1 MTVHCKF
8 CPPSPQLP
16 WHAMPIVAM
25 VAVCA
30 LPEVRAA
37 QAREPAGRHRARAA
51 LSLCRRSYAQPCAGR
66 AGVRRRG
73 PPLYLYYCRLLSV
86 LGLVLGGADLQDLP
100 GRRRL
105 TRQHA
110 SRRGRAGRAAARPL
124 RKLGLL
130 QGVGAVYICLDGGCC
145 GRERCR
151 CSLRVS
157 GAAAAVSDVGASLRV
172 VGAHPC
178 AHLAVISRRAA
189 ATLAGW
195 AGAAPLPRAGL
206 E

>member
-1 MTVHCKF
+1 MHCKF

-66 AGVRRRG
+66 AGVRRRAAAG
-73 PPLYLYYCRLLSV
+73 HRSIFTTV
-86 LGLVLGGADLQDLP
+86 VLGGADLQDLP
-100 GRRRL
+100 GRGRRGL

-110 SRRGRAGRAAARPL
+110 SRGRAGRAAARPL

-130 QGVGAVYICLDGGCC
+130 QGVGAVSRCLDGGCC